1 MKTYNKNL
9 LINKGLADG
18 AINEKNVLIE
28 FNCPYILKM
37 HYSFQTD
44 SNLYYIVDYLQGGDL
59 FSLINK
65 NGHLSESDARFYGS

>member
-44 SNLYYIVDYLQGGDL
+44 FNL
-59 FSLINK
+59 
-65 NGHLSESDARFYGS
+65 